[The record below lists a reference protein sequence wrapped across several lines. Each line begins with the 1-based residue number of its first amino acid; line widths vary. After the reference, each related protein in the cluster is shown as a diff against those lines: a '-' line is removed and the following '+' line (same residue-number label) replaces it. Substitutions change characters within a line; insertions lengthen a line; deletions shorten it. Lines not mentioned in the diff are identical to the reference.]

1 MITVDTHCHAGQ
13 NWFEPV
19 EMLVHQMNL
28 NSVDNAVLIQHGRPE
43 TGGFDHT
50 YLFECVERF
59 PGRFAVVVIVD
70 LKLPNALQTLEEY
83 ASRGAVGV
91 RLNPTQRSSGD
102 DPLAIWRKASELG
115 LVVSL
120 MGGRE
125 DTGSDEFKSLV
136 GQLPDLP
143 IVIEHLAGGG
153 QGVAFPGSGEG
164 PQPPYTAYKK
174 ALELADYPNTYIK
187 VHGLGEISARPPV
200 LPTKYDLDF
209 FDFTPPLI
217 EMARDAF
224 GPRRMMWGSDYP
236 PVSQR
241 EGYRNALRSVADSPT
256 FATQEDR
263 EWVVGKTAL
272 SLFKFS

>member
-1 MITVDTHCHAGQ
+1 MIIVDTHTHAGQ

-28 NSVDNAVLIQHGRPE
+28 NSVDKAVLIQHGRPE
-43 TGGFDHT
+43 TGGYDHT

-70 LKLPNALQTLEEY
+70 VKLPDAEQTLEEY

-91 RLNPTQRSSGD
+91 RLNPIQRSPGD

-120 MGGRE
+120 MGSQE
-125 DTGSDEFKSLV
+125 HTGSDEFRALV

-153 QGVAFPGSGEG
+153 QGVAFPRSQEG
-164 PQPPYTAYKK
+164 PQPPYTAYRR

-200 LPTKYDLDF
+200 LPAKYDFDF

-217 EMARDAF
+217 KMARDAF

-241 EGYRNALRSVADSPT
+241 EGYRNALRGVMDNPAFDS
-256 FATQEDR
+256 QEDR
-263 EWVVGKTAL
+263 EWVMGKTAL
-272 SLFKFS
+272 SVFQLG